1 MAPSDLVVSPVAT
14 KADLKEFISLP
25 KRLYAG
31 HKGWVAP
38 LNVERQEAFSPQRS
52 EERRVGKECRL

>member
-14 KADLKEFISLP
+14 KADLKEFIRLP
-25 KRLYAG
+25 RRLYAG

-38 LNVERQEAFSPQRS
+38 LNVERQ
-52 EERRVGKECRL
+52 